1 MSRLQCRFAVALF
14 LSAVLV
20 LLHTSIAAAADDGV
34 QATLDR
40 PIEVAQKAAV
50 NALTVIGC
58 TIKKEDPT
66 YVEGKREHKVGVF
79 VGSGGE
85 TVSVTLT
92 PAGDGKVS
100 VNIRTKK
107 SLVGMAGQK
116 NWDQPVL
123 DEIMKSLASPAA
135 ATPTQAPSVA
145 APST

>member
-1 MSRLQCRFAVALF
+1 MSHSKHHGAVALF
-14 LSAVLV
+14 LAAVLV
-20 LLHTSIAAAADDGV
+20 ILHTGVAAAADDGV
-34 QATLDR
+34 QATLDH
-40 PIEVAQKAAV
+40 PIQVAQKAAV

-66 YVEGKREHKVGVF
+66 YVEGKREHKIGVF

-107 SLVGMAGQK
+107 SFVGMAGQK

-123 DEIMKSLASPAA
+123 DEMLKSLNAPA
-135 ATPTQAPSVA
+135 ATPAT
-145 APST
+145 

>member
-1 MSRLQCRFAVALF
+1 MSHLKSRGAATLL
-14 LSAVLV
+14 LSAVLAF
-20 LLHTSIAAAADDGV
+20 LHTGVAAAADDGV
-34 QATLDR
+34 QATLDH

-58 TIKKEDPT
+58 TIKKDDPV

-100 VNIRTKK
+100 INIRTKK
-107 SLVGMAGQK
+107 SFVGMAGQK

-123 DEIMKSLASPAA
+123 DEMLKSLAAPAA
-135 ATPTQAPSVA
+135 ATPAQVPP
-145 APST
+145 PST

>member
-1 MSRLQCRFAVALF
+1 MSHSKHHGAVALF
-14 LSAVLV
+14 LAAVLV
-20 LLHTSIAAAADDGV
+20 ILHTGVAAAADDGV
-34 QATLDR
+34 QATLDH
-40 PIEVAQKAAV
+40 PIQAAQKAAV

-100 VNIRTKK
+100 VNVRTKK
-107 SLVGMAGQK
+107 SFVGMAGQK

-123 DEIMKSLASPAA
+123 DEMLKSLNAPAA
-135 ATPTQAPSVA
+135 ATPAT
-145 APST
+145 

>member
-1 MSRLQCRFAVALF
+1 MSHSKYHGAVALF
-14 LSAVLV
+14 LAAVLV
-20 LLHTSIAAAADDGV
+20 ILHAGVAAAADDGV
-34 QATLDR
+34 QATLDH
-40 PIEVAQKAAV
+40 PIQVAQKAAV

-107 SLVGMAGQK
+107 SFVGMAGQK

-123 DEIMKSLASPAA
+123 DEMLKSLNAPAA
-135 ATPTQAPSVA
+135 ATPAT
-145 APST
+145 

>member
-1 MSRLQCRFAVALF
+1 MSHSKHHGAVALF
-14 LSAVLV
+14 LAAVLV
-20 LLHTSIAAAADDGV
+20 ILHTSVAAAADDGV
-34 QATLDR
+34 QATLDH
-40 PIEVAQKAAV
+40 PIQAAQKAAV

-92 PAGDGKVS
+92 PAGDSKVS

-107 SLVGMAGQK
+107 SFVGMAGQK

-123 DEIMKSLASPAA
+123 DEMLKSLNAPAA
-135 ATPTQAPSVA
+135 ATPAT
-145 APST
+145 

>member
-1 MSRLQCRFAVALF
+1 MSHLKCRGAVALF
-14 LSAVLV
+14 VSAVLI
-20 LLHTSIAAAADDGV
+20 LLHTGVAAAADDGV
-34 QATLDR
+34 RATLDH

-58 TIKKEDPT
+58 TIKKEDPN

-92 PAGDGKVS
+92 PTGDGKVGI
-100 VNIRTKK
+100 NIRTKK
-107 SLVGMAGQK
+107 SFVGMAGQK

-123 DEIMKSLASPAA
+123 DEMLKSLAAPAA
-135 ATPTQAPSVA
+135 TSQAPS
-145 APST
+145 PST

>member
-1 MSRLQCRFAVALF
+1 MSHSKHHGAVALF
-14 LSAVLV
+14 LAAVLV
-20 LLHTSIAAAADDGV
+20 ILHTSVAAAADDGV
-34 QATLDR
+34 QATLDH
-40 PIEVAQKAAV
+40 PIQVAQKAAV

-92 PAGDGKVS
+92 AAGDGKVS

-107 SLVGMAGQK
+107 SFVGMAGQK

-123 DEIMKSLASPAA
+123 DEMLKSLSAPAA
-135 ATPTQAPSVA
+135 ATPAT
-145 APST
+145 

>member
-1 MSRLQCRFAVALF
+1 MSRLKCRAAVALF

-20 LLHTSIAAAADDGV
+20 FLHTGVAAAADDGV
-34 QATLDR
+34 QATLDH
-40 PIEVAQKAAV
+40 PIDVTQKAAV
-50 NALTVIGC
+50 NALTMIGC

-92 PAGDGKVS
+92 PAGEGKVS
-100 VNIRTKK
+100 INIRTKK
-107 SLVGMAGQK
+107 SFVGMAGQK

-123 DEIMKSLASPAA
+123 DEMLKSLAAPAA
-135 ATPTQAPSVA
+135 SAPTKAPS
-145 APST
+145 PST

>member
-1 MSRLQCRFAVALF
+1 MSRLKCRAAGALF

-20 LLHTSIAAAADDGV
+20 FLHTGVAAAADDGV
-34 QATLDR
+34 QATLDH
-40 PIEVAQKAAV
+40 PIEAAQKAAV
-50 NALTVIGC
+50 NALAVIGC

-100 VNIRTKK
+100 TTFEPRRALWAWLGEGRTTRRHPW
-107 SLVGMAGQK
+107 G
-116 NWDQPVL
+116 
-123 DEIMKSLASPAA
+123 
-135 ATPTQAPSVA
+135 TPSVRC
-145 APST
+145 

>member
-1 MSRLQCRFAVALF
+1 MSHSKHHGAVALF
-14 LSAVLV
+14 LAAVLV
-20 LLHTSIAAAADDGV
+20 ILHTGVAAAADDGV
-34 QATLDR
+34 QATLDH
-40 PIEVAQKAAV
+40 PIQAAQKAAV

-92 PAGDGKVS
+92 PAGDSKVS

-107 SLVGMAGQK
+107 SFVGMAGQK

-123 DEIMKSLASPAA
+123 DEMLKSLNAPAA
-135 ATPTQAPSVA
+135 ATPAT
-145 APST
+145 